1 MAEKIIIKKYANRR
15 LYNTQTSTYVTL
27 DSLAEMVRGGQEF
40 EVVDAKTGDDITR
53 QVLAQIIFDEESK
66 ETALLPTTFMKELI
80 RFYDRSLEKLLPQ
93 YLEMA
98 IKAFSP
104 ENFRPF
110 TNTGAPTATSATPGT
125 ASGAAKTNTGGTNP
139 ASTLFDP
146 FGLAQQNMNVF
157 NQTMQMFNPFGFA
170 SAPKTKD
177 EEIAEL
183 KAELEKLQKR
193 LADSQKAQNI

>member
-27 DSLAEMVRGGQEF
+27 ESLAEMVRGGQEF

-110 TNTGAPTATSATPGT
+110 TNTGTPTAPSASAAGATNA
-125 ASGAAKTNTGGTNP
+125 ASNSG
-139 ASTLFDP
+139 SSSLFDP

-170 SAPKTKD
+170 STPKTKD

-183 KAELEKLQKR
+183 KAELEKLHKR